1 LALLFRVED
10 ALAAGD
16 RERWM
21 KTKRI
26 STPSLVASVPME
38 RGAALRCGRIYKAL
52 RVMPV
57 RAAEVTARL

>member
-1 LALLFRVED
+1 VRED
-10 ALAAGD
+10 RD

-21 KTKRI
+21 KAKRI